1 MFHVD
6 KFVQKKQFYPLNLIL
21 LRSKYIKG
29 MKAYIFSDKS
39 LLGVLIRSSV
49 GGDTILQT
57 CHGLEFGAL
66 EQVVF
71 V

>member
-1 MFHVD
+1 
-6 KFVQKKQFYPLNLIL
+6 
-21 LRSKYIKG
+21 
-29 MKAYIFSDKS
+29 MKAYILSDKS

-49 GGDTILQT
+49 GGGTILQT
-57 CHGLEFGAL
+57 GHGLEFGAL